1 MTQDDD
7 WWLSRVSPW
16 GVTRVTTGLGLSLPN
31 NVTQMVGA
39 VTATPTPTSHHT
51 LHSQHSIQPRLV
63 KTGDTSQS
71 LAEYLR
77 RLERELSTMLWSYLV
92 RWALL
97 SGQWGEL
104 STPTT
109 GSSHSSTS
117 DDLYQTQ
124 SLTSPVLHVRRKLL
138 SVQCPSALI
147 FSSLKE
153 VVDNLRAV
161 KILEFCYD
169 NNYDGKDKVVK

>member
-1 MTQDDD
+1 MTQSCLTLRCDPGDQ
-7 WWLSRVSPW
+7 W
-16 GVTRVTTGLGLSLPN
+16 TGTES
-31 NVTQMVGA
+31 TQQCYPDGGGRHSN
-39 VTATPTPTSHHT
+39 TNTNITSHTALST
-51 LHSQHSIQPRLV
+51 LHPAQASKNWRYFSVFGRISQ
-63 KTGDTSQS
+63 KTG
-71 LAEYLR
+71 
-77 RLERELSTMLWSYLV
+77 ERTEHHVVIIPV

-109 GSSHSSTS
+109 GSSRSSTS

-138 SVQCPSALI
+138 SVQCPSALN

-153 VVDNLRAV
+153 VVDDLRAV
-161 KILEFCYD
+161 KILEFCFD
-169 NNYDGKDKVVK
+169 NNYDGKDKVEK